1 MPFVKRN
8 AAGQVTALF
17 REQDEQA
24 KEYLPPNHPD
34 VRAMSAG
41 QELPAEQRPEM
52 QRSDLDMIR
61 VFEDLTD
68 ILIAKRIVV
77 VTDFPAAAQEKLMY
91 RKRLRSSLS
100 PISEILGV
108 EEDDGF
114 L

>member
-8 AAGQVTALF
+8 AAGQVVALF
-17 REQDEQA
+17 REQDRQA
-24 KEYLPPNHPD
+24 KEYFPPNHPE
-34 VRAMSAG
+34 VVAFMQSA
-41 QELPAEQRPEM
+41 EPSSEPRPEI

-68 ILIAKRIVV
+68 ILISKRIVV
-77 VTDFPAAAQEKLMY
+77 VTDFPAAAQEKIMY

-100 PISEILGV
+100 PINEILSA
-108 EEDDGF
+108 EDDEGF